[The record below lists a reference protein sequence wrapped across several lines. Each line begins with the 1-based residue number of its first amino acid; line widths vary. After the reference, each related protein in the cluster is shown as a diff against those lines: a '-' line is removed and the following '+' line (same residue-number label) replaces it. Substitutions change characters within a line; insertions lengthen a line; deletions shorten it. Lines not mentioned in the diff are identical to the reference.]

1 VHTACES
8 LERPWNATDAVVQ
21 GPWPV
26 QRDNHIIDS
35 CSDGFGL
42 RIEEQS
48 SSEKRDA
55 DTLVA
60 KHPRQHGKAAV
71 LLGFSA
77 GKHYPTNTQV
87 AKRRDLKLK
96 IGNRKLFRIANLPD
110 VAHHA
115 VTIALIMR
123 RNHDDRY
130 CMDTMDV
137 QIGTVDSGA

>member
-1 VHTACES
+1 MHTARES
-8 LERPWNATDAVVQ
+8 LERSWDATDAVVQ
-21 GPWPV
+21 GRRPV
-26 QRDNHIIDS
+26 QRDNNIIDG
-35 CSDGFGL
+35 CSDRLGL

-60 KHPRQHGKAAV
+60 KHPRQYGKAAV

-87 AKRRDLKLK
+87 AKRRDLALK
-96 IGNRKLFRIANLPD
+96 IRDRKLFCIANLPD

-115 VTIALIMR
+115 VAVALIMR
-123 RNHDDRY
+123 RNHDDRH

-137 QIGTVDSGA
+137 QVGTVDSGA